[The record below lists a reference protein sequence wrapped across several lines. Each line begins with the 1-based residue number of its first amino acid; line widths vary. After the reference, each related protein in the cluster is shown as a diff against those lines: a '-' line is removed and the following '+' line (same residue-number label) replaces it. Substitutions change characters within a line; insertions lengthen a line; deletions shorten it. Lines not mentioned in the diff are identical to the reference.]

1 MHTHSLDRI
10 VDIGPVDGARSIRR
24 ACALLRA
31 VATAGSGGARVADL
45 ARSMGLSRPT
55 VHRIA
60 QALAQE
66 GLIAQPAGSRH
77 YVVSLDFFA
86 LAVTAS
92 DGMGLREACRP
103 ALLRLSAS
111 TGDTL
116 FLLARNAYEAVCIDR
131 VEGKYPIQ
139 AVTKGVGETLPLGL
153 VPGGLVMLAFLSLA
167 EQEEVLRVNLPLLLN
182 EMYPDEIALRMG
194 LQETRKAGHAVS
206 RGLLIKGVGGLAVP
220 LLDRR
225 GQAVGAL
232 SIGGVAERFTPQR
245 INAILPVL
253 RKEAT
258 DIEKALNPLTM
269 LAQIMT

>member
-1 MHTHSLDRI
+1 
-10 VDIGPVDGARSIRR
+10 
-24 ACALLRA
+24 
-31 VATAGSGGARVADL
+31 
-45 ARSMGLSRPT
+45 MGLSRPT

-60 QALAQE
+60 QALADE
-66 GLIAQPAGSRH
+66 KLITQPAGSRH
-77 YVVSLDFFA
+77 YVVSLDFFT
-86 LAVTAS
+86 LAVSAT
-92 DGMGLREACRP
+92 DGQGLREACRP
-103 ALLRLSAS
+103 SLLRLSAS

-131 VEGKYPIQ
+131 VEGKYPIR

-153 VPGGLVMLAFLSLA
+153 VPGGLVMLAFLPPS
-167 EQEEVLRVNLPLLLN
+167 EQDEILRVNLPQLLN

-194 LQETRKAGHAVS
+194 LRETREVGYAVS

-245 INAILPVL
+245 INAVLPVL
-253 RKEAT
+253 RQEVAG
-258 DIEKALNPLTM
+258 IEKLLNPLST
-269 LAQIMT
+269 LSEATA